1 MKHSALIKIKF
12 RLNQICDI
20 FDLKNLIK
28 AATCVMKNCK
38 PSFVDVLLTSRLQF
52 CFGALNFVYSSDWHN
67 MIGVAISVYVCRGE
81 GVIRAGRGRRRLQA
95 ELKSEKKKYRCFKG
109 FDQTLLILALVR
121 YSQTCVKQA
130 PMGKPKTGC
139 LRQVIA

>member
-38 PSFVDVLLTSRLQF
+38 LSFVDVLLTSRLQF
-52 CFGALNFVYSSDWHN
+52 CFGALNFVYSVSDWHN
-67 MIGVAISVYVCRGE
+67 MIGVAIGVYVCRGE

-95 ELKSEKKKYRCFKG
+95 ELKSEKKKVP
-109 FDQTLLILALVR
+109 LLQR
-121 YSQTCVKQA
+121 F
-130 PMGKPKTGC
+130 
-139 LRQVIA
+139 